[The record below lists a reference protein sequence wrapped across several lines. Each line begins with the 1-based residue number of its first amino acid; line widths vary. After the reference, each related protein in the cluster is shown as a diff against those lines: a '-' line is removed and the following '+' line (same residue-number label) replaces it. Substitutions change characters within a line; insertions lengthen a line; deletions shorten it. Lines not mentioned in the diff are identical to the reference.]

1 LGHEW
6 QPGTGEFFAVVD
18 VVDLCRWLRPNA
30 HVADDR
36 HVQQRAGVV
45 ECDDDWR
52 AIDNDVEL
60 SHELLRLQVELA
72 DDRRRSL
79 MS

>member
-1 LGHEW
+1 
-6 QPGTGEFFAVVD
+6 VVD

-30 HVADDR
+30 HVPDDR
-36 HVQQRAGVV
+36 HVKQRAGVV

-60 SHELLRLQVELA
+60 SHELLRSQVDLA

>member
-1 LGHEW
+1 M
-6 QPGTGEFFAVVD
+6 VD

-30 HVADDR
+30 HVPDDR

-45 ECDDDWR
+45 ERDDDWR
-52 AIDNDVEL
+52 AIDKDVEL
-60 SHELLRLQVELA
+60 SYELLNLQVDLA
-72 DDRRRSL
+72 DDRRRWL